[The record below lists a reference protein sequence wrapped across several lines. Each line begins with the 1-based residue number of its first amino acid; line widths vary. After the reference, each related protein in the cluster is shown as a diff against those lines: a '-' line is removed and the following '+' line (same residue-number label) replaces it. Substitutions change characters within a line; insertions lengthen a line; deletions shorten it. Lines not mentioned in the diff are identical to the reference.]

1 MNATRPP
8 LGRGPLSWVVA
19 WRFLRGQRSRLLD
32 GTARAALAATALGVT
47 AMIIAMALM
56 TGYREDLRRKLV
68 EGNAPVV
75 AQPLA
80 AGAEPLGEARRAELA
95 AIPGVAAVGRVVYG
109 QGTLTAVEGTA
120 GGDGVEVTLR
130 GVEPQ
135 PVDRGASG
143 APAPAGALGAGL
155 AGGGRLTATAEQL
168 APGPDGVPGAVL
180 GAELARRLGAAEGD
194 LLRLVALGI
203 GGGRPRFHYR
213 SLRVAGTFAVGF
225 AEFDAGW
232 AVVDRS
238 VVAGGGAGATDDGSG
253 GANDL
258 YEIALAEGADAERV
272 VAAAGEVLGPDWFVA
287 DWRLAN
293 RELFTALEIQ
303 QRVLFLVLGLIVLVS
318 TFNVGSTLVVLVRER
333 MRDIGVLAAL
343 GLAPARLRAVFLAYG
358 AVLGAAGVALGV
370 ALGTGAAWL
379 MTTFEVIRF
388 DPEVAAIY
396 FIDAVAFRVRPSD
409 LAAVIGFALAVNL
422 LACAVPAWRAAR
434 IDPSTAL
441 RYE

>member
-1 MNATRPP
+1 MSGRERSP

-19 WRFLRGQRSRLLD
+19 WRFLRGRRSRLLD

-75 AQPLA
+75 AQPLS

-95 AIPGVAAVGRVVYG
+95 AIPGVAAVGRVAYG
-109 QGTLTAVEGTA
+109 QGTLTAVEGT

-130 GVEPQ
+130 GVEPRAAAAG
-135 PVDRGASG
+135 PAAGSA
-143 APAPAGALGAGL
+143 APAAAAAGL
-155 AGGGRLTATAEQL
+155 AGGGSLTATAEQL

-194 LLRLVALGI
+194 LLRLVALGV

-232 AVVDRS
+232 AVVDRAL
-238 VVAGGGAGATDDGSG
+238 VAGDGAGDEEGG

-258 YEIALAEGADAERV
+258 YEIALAEGADAEAV
-272 VAAAGEVLGPDWFVA
+272 VAAAGELLGRDWFVA

-333 MRDIGVLAAL
+333 MRDVGVLAAL

-396 FIDAVAFRVRPSD
+396 FIDAVAFRVRPAD
-409 LAAVIGFALAVNL
+409 LAAVVGFALAVNL

>member
-1 MNATRPP
+1 MNGRRPP

-75 AQPLA
+75 AQPLS
-80 AGAEPLGEARRAELA
+80 AGAEPLDAARRAELA
-95 AIPGVAAVGRVVYG
+95 AIPGVAAVGRVAYG
-109 QGTLTAVEGTA
+109 QGTLTAVEGT

-130 GVEPQ
+130 GVEPRPAAAGPAAGPAAGSAT
-135 PVDRGASG
+135 PVGA
-143 APAPAGALGAGL
+143 AL
-155 AGGGRLTATAEQL
+155 AGGGGLTATAEQL

-194 LLRLVALGI
+194 LLRLVALGV

-232 AVVDRS
+232 AVVDRAL
-238 VVAGGGAGATDDGSG
+238 VAGDGAGDGESG

-258 YEIALAEGADAERV
+258 YEIALAEGADAEAV
-272 VAAAGEVLGPDWFVA
+272 VAAAGELLGRDWFVA

-333 MRDIGVLAAL
+333 MRDVGVLAAL

-434 IDPSTAL
+434 IDPATAL